1 MTHNRRHQRRFA
13 FQVIYSFGF
22 DRDVSKDTLIRSFD
36 NFWAEEEF
44 DMERQDSYAWTLVE
58 GVFDNYDHID
68 EIITQHSQHWKLN
81 RIAKVELTILRLSL
95 FEMLFCPDIPIKV
108 AMNEAIEL
116 AKNFGDDNSK
126 TFVNGVLDAA
136 AKGAERDERKKIQS
150 ANTES

>member
-22 DRDVSKDTLIRSFD
+22 DREVSKDTLIRSFD

-58 GVFDNYDHID
+58 GVFDNYDRID

-95 FEMLFCPDIPIKV
+95 FEMLFCPDIPLKV

-136 AKGAERDERKKIQS
+136 AKGAERDERKKIQ
-150 ANTES
+150 ADNTES

>member
-13 FQVIYSFGF
+13 FQVIYSLNFTAAM
-22 DRDVSKDTLIRSFD
+22 SKEQLARSFD

-44 DMERQDSYAWTLVE
+44 DIEREGSYAWTLVE
-58 GVFDNYDHID
+58 GVFDNRSKID
-68 EIITQHSQHWKLN
+68 EIIAGHSQHWKLN

-95 FEMLFCPDIPIKV
+95 FEMLFTPDIPFKV

-116 AKNFGDDNSK
+116 AKDFGDDNSK

-136 AKGAERDERKKIQS
+136 AKGAERDR
-150 ANTES
+150 A

>member
-1 MTHNRRHQRRFA
+1 VTHNRRHQRRFA

-58 GVFDNYDHID
+58 GVFDNYDRID

-95 FEMLFCPDIPIKV
+95 FEMLFCPDIPLKV

-116 AKNFGDDNSK
+116 AKNFGDENSK

>member
-58 GVFDNYDHID
+58 GVFDNYDRID

-95 FEMLFCPDIPIKV
+95 FEMLFCPDIPLKV

-136 AKGAERDERKKIQS
+136 AKGAERDERKKIQ
-150 ANTES
+150 ADNTES

>member
-36 NFWAEEEF
+36 NFWAEEDF

-58 GVFDNYDHID
+58 GVFDNYDRID

-95 FEMLFCPDIPIKV
+95 FEMLFCPDIPLKV

-136 AKGAERDERKKIQS
+136 AKGAERDERKKIQ
-150 ANTES
+150 ADNTES

>member
-13 FQVIYSFGF
+13 FQDIYSFGF
-22 DRDVSKDTLIRSFD
+22 DRAVSKDTLIRSFD

-44 DMERQDSYAWTLVE
+44 VMERQDSYAWTLVE
-58 GVFDNYDHID
+58 GVFDNYDRID

-95 FEMLFCPDIPIKV
+95 FEMLFCPDIPLKV

-116 AKNFGDDNSK
+116 AKNFGCDNSK
-126 TFVNGVLDAA
+126 TFVNGALDPA
-136 AKGAERDERKKIQS
+136 AKGAERDERKKIQ
-150 ANTES
+150 ADNTES

>member
-22 DRDVSKDTLIRSFD
+22 DREVSKDTLIRSFD

-58 GVFDNYDHID
+58 GVFDNYDRID

-81 RIAKVELTILRLSL
+81 RIAKVELTILRLPL
-95 FEMLFCPDIPIKV
+95 FEMLFCPDIPLKV

-150 ANTES
+150 DNTES

>member
-58 GVFDNYDHID
+58 GVFDNYDRID
-68 EIITQHSQHWKLN
+68 EIITRHSQHWKLN

-95 FEMLFCPDIPIKV
+95 FEMLFCPDIPLKV

-136 AKGAERDERKKIQS
+136 AKGAERTERTTIQS
-150 ANTES
+150 GNTES

>member
-58 GVFDNYDHID
+58 GVFDNYDRID

-95 FEMLFCPDIPIKV
+95 FEMLFCPDSPLKV

-136 AKGAERDERKKIQS
+136 AKGAERNERKTIQS
-150 ANTES
+150 GNIES